1 MLLRFGF
8 TFFLIII
15 YNNGYSCF
23 CAEHHRSYLLGEN
36 KDSIFVMQ
44 TELNRSDYV
53 DRKNTFAE
61 TQPYWYGSVFLVTYD
76 KKLNVLS
83 KVNWAETKILPD
95 DNFIEKLEQIRQSMI
110 QKLNENKTF
119 SIAIPLDISFCDFQ
133 KSCKEVQLYQDDTK
147 EIYSLKYI
155 GSNYEI
161 KALKDTSNPIF
172 DLFFYE
178 SYKYKSIKDKL
189 FINSIRKYKL
199 QKQQVIIVHLSSGS
213 HIESSNNSEFIPV
226 LNPKEYVPECISIF
240 LDKGTVFEEPVLTHG
255 KGFDVMIIQ

>member
-1 MLLRFGF
+1 MLLRFWF

-23 CAEHHRSYLLGEN
+23 CAEHHRSFLLGEN

-53 DRKNTFAE
+53 DRKNTLAE
-61 TQPYWYGSVFLVTYD
+61 TQAYWYGSVFLVTYD
-76 KKLNVLS
+76 KKLNKLS
-83 KVNWAETKILPD
+83 KVYWTETKILPQ
-95 DNFIEKLEQIRQSMI
+95 DNYVDQLEQIKVSMI
-110 QKLNENKTF
+110 QKLSENKTF

-133 KSCKEVQLYQDDTK
+133 KSCKEVQLYQNDSK
-147 EIYSLKYI
+147 EIYSLNYL
-155 GSNYEI
+155 GNNYEI